1 MKRILKRVRITIV
14 NLSMLSVLAASGVLL
29 LHDCFIWGIKP
40 LFTGEFI
47 LLTYFGFFADMF
59 AFWCFVSAK
68 NYFKEFYKTK

>member
-14 NLSMLSVLAASGVLL
+14 NLSMLSVLVASGVLL

-59 AFWCFVSAK
+59 AILCFITAK
-68 NYFKEFYKTK
+68 EYFKKLFN